1 MGSVTAG
8 GRLGHRGRPAAHA
21 GGTDR
26 LTVNTIN
33 TVAGCKNAGSA
44 GACAGAVHRIY
55 PPASRCTMPS
65 IKAVAGDV
73 ADRHKNAVCGN
84 RAGLSG
90 DDVANVHGLGSIVV
104 TQDFLHHGTVT
115 MVIFGFC

>member
-1 MGSVTAG
+1 MGIEG
-8 GRLGHRGRPAAHA
+8 GPAAHA

-44 GACAGAVHRIY
+44 GACAGAVHLNISTRI
-55 PPASRCTMPS
+55 SL
-65 IKAVAGDV
+65 
-73 ADRHKNAVCGN
+73 HNAVNKSCGGGGGDQPIATKMPFAAIVLVSPVMTL
-84 RAGLSG
+84 RMFTDWAPLS
-90 DDVANVHGLGSIVV
+90 SPKISS
-104 TQDFLHHGTVT
+104 TTESVT